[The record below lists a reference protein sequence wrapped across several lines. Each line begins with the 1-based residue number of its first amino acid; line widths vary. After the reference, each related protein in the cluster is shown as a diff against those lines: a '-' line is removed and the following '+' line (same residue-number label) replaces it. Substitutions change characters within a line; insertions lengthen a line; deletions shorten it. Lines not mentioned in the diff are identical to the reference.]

1 MSKLHI
7 SQVESGCERF
17 LKLMQIGDAFE
28 VLTFKKDRGFKVL
41 KHSSTDYVFKQFG
54 YMDKNIIT
62 ESSVLK
68 KHIKKAIKTEFP
80 RSNMAWIE
88 HFYGVDSIDKLSKNR
103 QTQYHLF

>member
-17 LKLMQIGDAFE
+17 LKSMQIGDAFE

-41 KHSSTDYVFKQFG
+41 KQSSTDYVFKQFG
-54 YMDKNIIT
+54 YIEQNIIS
-62 ESSVLK
+62 ESSTLK
-68 KHIKKAIKTEFP
+68 KHIKKAIKIEFP
-80 RSNMAWIE
+80 RSNIAWIE
-88 HFYGVDSIDKLSKNR
+88 HFHGVDSIDELSKKQ